1 MRTSKNIAAAVS
13 LPRSVSSLQFLLNN
27 IYRLCLLTGICGLRG
42 SIYESSPKTSFGSA
56 RGKAS
61 QPAGENQYL
70 FCINA
75 EELVVEELN
84 FRLDQVTTEK
94 SDAEMGSIP
103 PVWWLQPLEKPMDSE
118 RFWFWSSK
126 FGIPKLTNIIH
137 QTSSNISPFSHNRRN
152 HLLKC
157 GAVAGHWKA
166 DGVLRPVTDVDRSGF
181 HLKKRW
187 IFPGSRGNYIILSGN
202 SSSNPADS
210 GRVEV
215 FLFTRG

>member
-103 PVWWLQPLEKPMDSE
+103 PV
-118 RFWFWSSK
+118 
-126 FGIPKLTNIIH
+126 
-137 QTSSNISPFSHNRRN
+137 
-152 HLLKC
+152 
-157 GAVAGHWKA
+157 
-166 DGVLRPVTDVDRSGF
+166 
-181 HLKKRW
+181 
-187 IFPGSRGNYIILSGN
+187 
-202 SSSNPADS
+202 
-210 GRVEV
+210 
-215 FLFTRG
+215 